1 MSQQRVL
8 DNPNDIA
15 IREQQKQYRLEQGAA
30 DAKRKAEEKALVTE
44 YSESF
49 TFRFRKIKNGSFSG
63 LWELAALK
71 SDPKA
76 KVDEIISDAD
86 ALPHVLEAIGNI
98 FANRGF

>member
-1 MSQQRVL
+1 MPEQRTL

-15 IREQQKQYRLEQGAA
+15 IRESQKIQRLEQGRSIAERAA
-30 DAKRKAEEKALVTE
+30 AEKKNVIKQ

-71 SDPKA
+71 KDG
-76 KVDEIISDAD
+76 KVDEIITDAD
-86 ALPHVLEAIGNI
+86 ALPNVLEAIGNI